1 MLLSELLAIC
11 RGEMAAVPDAAPG
24 EAEFLA
30 GEPDAAERR
39 ETLSRLW
46 K

>member
-1 MLLSELLAIC
+1 LRHPGIPEPDPSGKAETLLRRLSE
-11 RGEMAAVPDAAPG
+11 
-24 EAEFLA
+24 EFLA

-46 K
+46 E